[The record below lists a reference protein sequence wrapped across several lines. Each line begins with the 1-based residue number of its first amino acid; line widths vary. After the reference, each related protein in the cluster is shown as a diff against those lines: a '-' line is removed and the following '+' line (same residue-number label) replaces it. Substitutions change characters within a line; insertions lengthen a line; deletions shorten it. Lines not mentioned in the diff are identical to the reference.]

1 MPIPILILLYSVIKV
16 VAKLVTGVAT
26 ATLVYY
32 FLMNTVKPFLDSITS
47 EIYNKVSEFS
57 TIGGTSLQVI
67 QYLDFPHCISLLLS
81 ATTACF
87 SIKVMSVAV
96 RAFGI
101 NTGS

>member
-32 FLMNTVKPFLDSITS
+32 FLMNTVKPFLDSIFS

-81 ATTACF
+81 ASTACF